1 MESCW
6 VSHIVQTDNP
16 KNKGNKNISW
26 YLLFLCIET
35 KEILRQAIPSNFC
48 WLRFSY
54 AKILANFDRV
64 TNSYSISCNKIKT
77 MPLPFFWGIR
87 TCNME
92 GGQNLEKQGN
102 QYRKVCSLEHM
113 FTAGSQEWQIWFK
126 GHAVKKPRL
135 WMKSVKTETDSGLLK
150 SLGYNVALGKLFSCC

>member
-1 MESCW
+1 
-6 VSHIVQTDNP
+6 
-16 KNKGNKNISW
+16 
-26 YLLFLCIET
+26 
-35 KEILRQAIPSNFC
+35 
-48 WLRFSY
+48 
-54 AKILANFDRV
+54 
-64 TNSYSISCNKIKT
+64 
-77 MPLPFFWGIR
+77 
-87 TCNME
+87 ME

-150 SLGYNVALGKLFSCC
+150 SLGCNVALGKLFFLLLRMKYAPIISHSPLNTQSPDHFSPRAVQLCSTWLSDVSMQSRADLSMAPTGGNTHSISDTKKSEKQKEQKWICFGFVWLLRFWP